1 MHEGCVVAKTCT
13 VDIETKMQHPPAL
26 GWKAKVVLKDND
38 PHPESKTIWTDSARR
53 RTCGSKSASTQH
65 LSSWSLIKLNI
76 GYINKGA
83 KISLQSSGQGW
94 PAFRK

>member
-1 MHEGCVVAKTCT
+1 MTCT
-13 VDIETKMQHPPAL
+13 VDMETKVLDPPSL
-26 GWKAKVVLKDND
+26 GLKTKVIWGDNE
-38 PHPESKTIWTDSARR
+38 PHPESMTIWTDSARR
-53 RTCGSKSASTQH
+53 RACGSKSASTQH
-65 LSSWSLIKLNI
+65 PQHLGSWSLIMLNM

>member
-1 MHEGCVVAKTCT
+1 MLDPPSLGLKT
-13 VDIETKMQHPPAL
+13 
-26 GWKAKVVLKDND
+26 KVVLRDNE
-38 PHPESKTIWTDSARR
+38 PHPESMTIWTDSAGRR
-53 RTCGSKSASTQH
+53 ACGSKSASTQH
-65 LSSWSLIKLNI
+65 PQYLGSWSLIKLNM